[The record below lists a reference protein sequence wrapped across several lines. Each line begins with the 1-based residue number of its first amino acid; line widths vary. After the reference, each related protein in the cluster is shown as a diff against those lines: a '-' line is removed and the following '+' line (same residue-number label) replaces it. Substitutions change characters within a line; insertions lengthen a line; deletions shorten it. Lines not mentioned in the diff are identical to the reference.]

1 MQVCYRVVMQLCGLY
16 NMPVLAVKLLFLM
29 KRGGMQPNAI
39 TYGFYNRAVLEAAWP
54 SDITN
59 SSQLLWAKLRNVIL
73 GVALFRRA
81 ARKGSRRRLSLSME
95 KDADGHSLGGVS
107 RTSVESGNSSHDS
120 VPPAR
125 NSKEVIE
132 TVVKQ
137 KSATLGQ

>member
-1 MQVCYRVVMQLCGLY
+1 
-16 NMPVLAVKLLFLM
+16 MPVLAVKLLFLM

-54 SDITN
+54 SDVTN

-81 ARKGSRRRLSLSME
+81 ARKGSRRRLSLSM
-95 KDADGHSLGGVS
+95 DADGHSLGGVS

-120 VPPAR
+120 APPVP
-125 NSKEVIE
+125 NSKEVTE
-132 TVVKQ
+132 TMVKQ
-137 KSATLGQ
+137 KSGTLGQ